1 MRKYLKK
8 FYHSNTGFTIVE
20 ILVVV
25 AILGILAAVA
35 GVNIGKYIGQGKT
48 EAYATELHDIQ
59 TAVSAMLYDSTRGDL
74 APVVIPTDD
83 MSTVHTDDP
92 QQLVLSSYLDRLDS
106 DGKVLSG
113 CTYTFTQDGIVK
125 QILP

>member
-1 MRKYLKK
+1 MGKYIKK
-8 FYHSNTGFTIVE
+8 LCHIETGFTIVE

-25 AILGILAAVA
+25 AILAALAVVV
-35 GVNIGKYIGQGKT
+35 GVNFGKYIGQGKE
-48 EAYATELHDIQ
+48 EAYATELHDIR
-59 TAVSAMLYDSTRGDL
+59 TAVAAMLHDSTRGDL

-92 QQLVLSSYLDRLDS
+92 QQLVLSDYLKKLNFED
-106 DGKVLSG
+106 KVISG

-125 QILP
+125 QIPP